1 MRETESEF
9 PSLAPDPVLSFRAM
23 SNANFDNPTPQFGT
37 AEYLGSPG
45 VDHCHF
51 CQQPIAASYY
61 RINAEMACP
70 ACAQKAQTEL
80 PTESHAAYVRGVLFG
95 VGAAIAGLILYATFE
110 IMTGII
116 IGYISLAVGWMVGK
130 AMMKGSNGRGG
141 RRYQITAAL
150 LTYAAVS
157 MAAIPIWIH
166 YAGEHK
172 QAQRSSQQEQ
182 QKLADE
188 QGEFEKESG
197 RQPEAAPV
205 KPAINR
211 GKALLQLAFLGLA
224 SPFLEL
230 ADPLHGAIGLFI
242 LFIGI
247 RIAWQTTQQTGSA
260 FAGPFQSSPQPP
272 AGISAG

>member
-1 MRETESEF
+1 M
-9 PSLAPDPVLSFRAM
+9 LSFRAM
-23 SNANFDNPTPQFGT
+23 GNSGFNNPTPQFGT
-37 AEYLGSPG
+37 AEYVRSP
-45 VDHCHF
+45 DADRCQF
-51 CQQPIAASYY
+51 CQQPITANYY
-61 RINAEMACP
+61 RLNGAMACSS
-70 ACAQKAQTEL
+70 CAEKAQSEL
-80 PTESHAAYVRGVLFG
+80 PKNEDSHADYMRALLFG
-95 VGAAIAGLILYATFE
+95 AGAAVAGLILYATFE

-130 AMMKGSNGRGG
+130 AMIKGSNGRGG
-141 RRYQITAAL
+141 RHYQITAAL

-172 QAQRSSQQEQ
+172 QHTSQQER
-182 QKLADE
+182 ADE
-188 QGEFEKESG
+188 QRELDRDSG
-197 RQPEAAPV
+197 QQLDTPPA

-230 ADPLHGAIGLFI
+230 ADPFHGAIGLFI

-247 RIAWQTTQQTGSA
+247 RIAWQTTRATGRA
-260 FAGPFQSSPQPP
+260 LDGPFQLSPRVFT
-272 AGISAG
+272 GVSAD